1 MVSFLVTGSSKAAG
15 LQQYNW
21 CHGPKSAAVSSKALA
36 ELSGEPGAAAPSML

>member
-21 CHGPKSAAVSSKALA
+21 CHGLESAAVSSKASA
-36 ELSGEPGAAAPSML
+36 ELSGEPGAVAPSML